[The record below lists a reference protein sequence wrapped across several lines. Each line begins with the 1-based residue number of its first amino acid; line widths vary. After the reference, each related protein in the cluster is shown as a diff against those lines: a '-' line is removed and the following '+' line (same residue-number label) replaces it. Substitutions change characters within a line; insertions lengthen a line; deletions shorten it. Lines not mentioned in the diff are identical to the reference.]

1 MNHLE
6 LAYIGVEV
14 ADPDGVG
21 AVLGGVAGMVPGEP
35 AGALRTWRNDDAAPR
50 ILVREGDADDAFV
63 IGFEAADAEA
73 FDAVVA
79 RLSAAGMPADED
91 PTLATERKV
100 ERLVRTVAPW
110 GVPVEIVLGLD
121 RIGGFDAPDAPGGFK
136 TAGVGFGHTV
146 FMVPDPRAADEFAVG
161 VLGMR
166 QTDWLELAV
175 APDVTI
181 TGRFYHCNPRHHTMA
196 LIGAPAPKHL
206 HHVMVEMND
215 PDDVGAAYDRAFRAG
230 IPIASGLGKHDND
243 KMTSFYV
250 ETPAGFQVE
259 VGSGAR
265 EVADDWAENRAYD
278 RISVWGHQPVALRG

>member
-14 ADPDGVG
+14 ADAEGVG
-21 AVLGGVAGMVPGEP
+21 AVLGGVAGMMPGEP
-35 AGALRTWRNDDAAPR
+35 AGALRTWRNDDAVHR

-63 IGFEAADAEA
+63 IGFEAADTEA
-73 FDAVVA
+73 FDAVVT
-79 RLSAAGMPADED
+79 RLVAAGMPVDAD
-91 PTLATERKV
+91 PGLAAERRV
-100 ERLVRTVAPW
+100 DRLVRTVAPW
-110 GVPVEIVLGLD
+110 GVPVEIVLGLA
-121 RIGGFDAPDAPGGFK
+121 RTGGFDAPAASGGFK
-136 TAGVGFGHTV
+136 TAGVGFGHMV
-146 FMVPDPRAADEFAVG
+146 FMVPDPQAADDFAVG

-215 PDDVGAAYDRAFRAG
+215 PDDVGAAYDRALRAG
-230 IPIASGLGKHDND
+230 VPLASGLGKHDND
-243 KMTSFYV
+243 KMTSFYA

-278 RISVWGHQPVALRG
+278 RISVWGHQPVALRS